1 MDLSFRT
8 RSALLEAVNDAAER
22 VSSLTKLVSTL
33 RAKPIQAE
41 TALDLAELLAC
52 HGLVDEAAELLD
64 RTPYHEA
71 LTASRLSDPRAQ
83 GTLSQ
88 SFQYWRLRFQL
99 AAEPDAA
106 SEPTRPAEDTPYG
119 NDVRP
124 DAPAHQNAVAIELAG
139 RIDSAVWELARL
151 DAAAAAG
158 LSQSTA
164 DAWSVVEPLLD
175 LFPPT
180 SIRANASVSMIGDLK
195 PELMQ
200 IGVGVAARYGDDL
213 PQLLSDALMRR
224 FDGESRQWSPQLKMD
239 LAESLRAVGASAP
252 WYERTLR
259 ESESSAPS
267 EDVRSRLEVMEDLVS
282 RFARS
287 GQQAEARRLLLAI
300 IPMAFGIGYRKD
312 YQLDSWVAWLGRA
325 LAEPEGER
333 FLVEA
338 AWLARLTTTVE
349 PMTEGAPATAAAK
362 LPAFVV
368 PANATAAV
376 RIFEYLVRYGTVGHF
391 SALAALVEA
400 LVRQLGP
407 GGLASV
413 ELVADLTGELIAP
426 AANDAHPDLAAA
438 VVMAANRVGGSEKAE
453 ELVKSVA
460 DRTDSYALPTTRA
473 EWRKGLG
480 LPAAAADPKDGS
492 SDGSDDDYGALVLSD
507 GRRFAPGQVVALT
520 ASVDDIV
527 ILRNAEADDSHF
539 HWDAVVN
546 QFSLTS
552 SDAQRL
558 SEVFMEDSRRH
569 ADVLA
574 TLAEA
579 AEQQGDR
586 EAALNLAS
594 TAFDGASGDAWAYYG
609 GGARRRAAG
618 ITVRLGGPDD
628 LVAACRDLV
637 RQAISNRW
645 VAGLLVLDSEAITEA
660 LDPNLSAS
668 TIWPEIRTYL
678 NGMAET
684 LDLGDPDV
692 LIDHGCRWWL
702 VPRTD
707 DPRASSND
715 STPQAALADLAVG
728 HLSHPATLIRDAA
741 ITTVVRALKAGN
753 AEVSQALGRFAQ
765 PGASDDILERVG
777 RCLAAARSC
786 EGFVTPTALEPLE
799 HVLATHSSQIIR
811 DLAAHQ
817 RPRPSRPL
825 PLAYGLQLPGMEDSR
840 TIGAEPY
847 EGHYR
852 LLARGVG
859 LDAEALLAVAS
870 SYRQEATET
879 LPEQSA
885 VETALKAAR
894 VKHVYMRECF
904 AASRAAFGRVVADLR
919 DAGLLDGAPVQ
930 VQNLLRSVDLDVLHW
945 SPEGRPQLI
954 PAPPAAGVDKGLDDW
969 LAAVEGRIDEFVAS
983 SSREDRLLIGA
994 RCRLRIL
1001 NWDRLQED
1009 VVCGSTVGESPPTDG
1024 ELFTHALS
1032 MTLRDLV
1039 TFTSR
1044 AKPEVDEC
1052 LILENGGFL
1061 LHEDR
1066 GNWLAFRP
1074 DLAASLGWTPDA
1086 DRPGRWRTSRGDL
1099 AVETI
1104 YWVDG
1109 WWGRAGPAFDDT
1121 EADGY
1126 AVVLTAR
1133 GLEEIVALLGP
1144 ITRQFV
1150 LTRGGLKEGRA
1161 VEPVTAARTYPADGV
1176 AA

>member
-1 MDLSFRT
+1 
-8 RSALLEAVNDAAER
+8 
-22 VSSLTKLVSTL
+22 
-33 RAKPIQAE
+33 
-41 TALDLAELLAC
+41 
-52 HGLVDEAAELLD
+52 
-64 RTPYHEA
+64 
-71 LTASRLSDPRAQ
+71 
-83 GTLSQ
+83 
-88 SFQYWRLRFQL
+88 
-99 AAEPDAA
+99 
-106 SEPTRPAEDTPYG
+106 
-119 NDVRP
+119 
-124 DAPAHQNAVAIELAG
+124 
-139 RIDSAVWELARL
+139 
-151 DAAAAAG
+151 
-158 LSQSTA
+158 
-164 DAWSVVEPLLD
+164 
-175 LFPPT
+175 
-180 SIRANASVSMIGDLK
+180 
-195 PELMQ
+195 
-200 IGVGVAARYGDDL
+200 
-213 PQLLSDALMRR
+213 
-224 FDGESRQWSPQLKMD
+224 MD

-267 EDVRSRLEVMEDLVS
+267 EDVRSRLEVMEDLVG

-362 LPAFVV
+362 LPALVV

-413 ELVADLTGELIAP
+413 ELAADLTGELIAP
-426 AANDAHPDLAAA
+426 AANDAYPDLAAA

-480 LPAAAADPKDGS
+480 LPAIAADPKDGS
-492 SDGSDDDYGALVLSD
+492 SDGSADDYGALVLSD
-507 GRRFAPGQVVALT
+507 GRRFAPGEVGALI

-527 ILRNAEADDSHF
+527 ILRNKEADDSHF
-539 HWDAVVN
+539 HWNAVVS
-546 QFSLTS
+546 QLSLTS
-552 SDAQRL
+552 SDAERL
-558 SEVFMEDSRRH
+558 SDVFVDDPRRH

-574 TLAEA
+574 TLAETL
-579 AEQQGDR
+579 EGHGDLR
-586 EAALNLAS
+586 IALQLAS
-594 TAFDGASGDAWAYYG
+594 TAFESTTGDAWAYYG

-618 ITVRLGGPDD
+618 VTVRLGGPDD

-645 VAGLLVLDSEAITEA
+645 VASLLVLDSEAIVEA
-660 LDPNLSAS
+660 LNPTLSAS
-668 TIWPEIRTYL
+668 KIWPEIRTYL

-684 LDLGDPDV
+684 LDLGVSDV

-702 VPRTD
+702 VPRSD
-707 DPRASSND
+707 DRRASSD
-715 STPQAALADLAVG
+715 VATPPAALAELVVG
-728 HLSHPATLIRDAA
+728 HLSHPTVLIRDAA
-741 ITTVVRALKAGN
+741 ITTVARALEAGN
-753 AEVSQALGRFAQ
+753 DEVSEALGRFAQ
-765 PGASDDILERVG
+765 PSASDDILERVG

-786 EGFVTPTALEPLE
+786 EGFVTPTALEPIKNM
-799 HVLATHSSQIIR
+799 LATHSSQIIR
-811 DLAAHQ
+811 DLAADQ
-817 RPRPSRPL
+817 PRRPYRPL
-825 PLAYGLQLPGMEDSR
+825 RLAYHLQLPGMEDSR
-840 TIGAEPY
+840 TVGAEPY

-859 LDAEALLAVAS
+859 LDAEALIAVAS
-870 SYRQEATET
+870 SYRLDATET

-885 VETALKAAR
+885 VATALKAAR

-945 SPEGRPQLI
+945 TPDGRPQLI
-954 PAPPAAGVDKGLDDW
+954 PAPPAAGVDKELDDW
-969 LAAVEGRIDEFVAS
+969 LATVEGRIDEYVAS
-983 SSREDRLLIGA
+983 SSHEDRLVIGA

-1001 NWDRLQED
+1001 NWERLQED
-1009 VVCGSTVGESPPTDG
+1009 VICGTTVGESPHTDG
-1024 ELFTHALS
+1024 DLFTHDFS
-1032 MTLRDLV
+1032 MTLRDLI
-1039 TFTSR
+1039 TFTSK
-1044 AKPEVDEC
+1044 AKPEGEEC
-1052 LILENGGFL
+1052 LILENEGFL

-1086 DRPGRWRTSRGDL
+1086 DRPGRWHTSRGDL

-1109 WWGRAGPAFDDT
+1109 WWGRSGPAFDDT

-1126 AVVLTAR
+1126 AVVLTAP
-1133 GLEEIVALLGP
+1133 GLEDIVAMFGP
-1144 ITRQFV
+1144 ITRRFV
-1150 LTRGGLKEGRA
+1150 LTRGGLKEGKA
-1161 VEPVTAARTYPADGV
+1161 VEPVTAARTDPVDGV